1 MMKRTTKIG
10 LISILILTILTL
22 GGLLTL
28 NLLTYSPSPQA
39 ESALKSNPAVN
50 VKSTSNATVFTPTK
64 HKNDLSVLFYQG
76 ALVKEDSYSIWAKN
90 LAVKGG
96 YTVYLI
102 HQPFHLAV
110 LKSDIAS
117 DIIQENNIK
126 EYIIGGHSLG
136 GVIASRFAESH
147 PSPNLKGV
155 FFLASYP
162 DEKGSLAKT
171 NLPVLSIT
179 SDHDG
184 VLNWDR
190 YKDAKKDLPPT
201 TTYQTITG
209 GNHAGFGSYGPQK
222 GDTSAL
228 ISNNE
233 QQAII
238 SDLLL
243 NWLDALPK

>member
-1 MMKRTTKIG
+1 MKRTTKIG
-10 LISILILTILTL
+10 LVSILVLITLTL

-39 ESALKSNPAVN
+39 ESALKSDATVN
-50 VKSTSNATVFTPTK
+50 VKTTSNATVFTPTK
-64 HKNDLSVLFYQG
+64 HKQKISVLFYQG
-76 ALVKEDSYSIWAKN
+76 ALVKEDSYSIWAKK
-90 LAVKGG
+90 LAVEGG

-110 LKSDIAS
+110 LKSEIAT
-117 DIIQENNIK
+117 DIIQENSIK
-126 EYIIGGHSLG
+126 EYVIGGHSLG
-136 GVIASRFAESH
+136 GVMASRFAESH
-147 PSPNLKGV
+147 PSTNLKGV

-171 NLPVLSIT
+171 TLPVLSIT
-179 SDHDG
+179 ADHDG

-190 YKDAKKDLPPT
+190 YKEAKKDLPPT

-233 QQAII
+233 QQTMI

-243 NWLDALPK
+243 DWLDTITK